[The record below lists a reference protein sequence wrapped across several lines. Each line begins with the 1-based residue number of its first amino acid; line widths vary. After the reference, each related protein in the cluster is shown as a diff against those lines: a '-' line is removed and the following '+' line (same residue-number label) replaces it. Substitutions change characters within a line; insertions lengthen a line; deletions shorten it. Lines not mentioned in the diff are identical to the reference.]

1 MARQGWRDSPAHP
14 PAQVRRAALRPCGRR
29 PRRLAS
35 ARHLGLAPA
44 AGQVDPYAEAVPK
57 RRLRLTDADNAEIEA
72 ALTELRRQLDV
83 TIGFA
88 PEVVADAEHAARSP
102 RLPEAD
108 ETAIPFVTIDPPESM
123 DLDQALHIERRGS
136 GHRVHYA
143 IADVAAFVTPGGP
156 TDTEAHER
164 GETLYAPDGNA
175 RLYPPE
181 LSEGA
186 ASLLP
191 DQTRPALVWT
201 MDVDETGEGIEVH
214 VRRSLVR
221 SRAKL
226 SYEGVQRAL
235 DDGSADEVL
244 VLLREVGTLR
254 QEREVRRGGVSLQLP
269 EQEVTR
275 GHDGYELFY
284 RAPFP
289 VEGWNAQIS
298 LMTGM
303 AAAELMLTGEVGI
316 LRTVPEADPPRL
328 ARLRR
333 TAKALDVPWPDGMSY
348 PDFVRTLDPDVPQ
361 HAALLAEAAG
371 LMRGSGY
378 TAFDHDAP
386 KDPIHAA
393 LASTYAHTTA
403 PLRRLVDR
411 YVGEA
416 CVALSAGK
424 QPAEWVR
431 AELPKLPEV
440 MQKSAQKGSQYEAG
454 IVSTLE
460 AAILERSVGQTFD
473 AVVVEVDKDGDGGT
487 IQLRDPAV
495 TARCEGE
502 ELPLGERVEV
512 RLELADV
519 MRRQVRFALAST

>member
-1 MARQGWRDSPAHP
+1 M
-14 PAQVRRAALRPCGRR
+14 
-29 PRRLAS
+29 
-35 ARHLGLAPA
+35 
-44 AGQVDPYAEAVPK
+44 PK

-83 TIGFA
+83 TVGFA
-88 PEVVADAEHAARSP
+88 PEVVADAERAARSP
-102 RLPEAD
+102 RLPDAD
-108 ETAIPFVTIDPPESM
+108 ETAVPFVTIDPPESM

-136 GHRVHYA
+136 GYRVRYA

-156 TDTEAHER
+156 MDAEAHTR

-214 VRRSLVR
+214 VRRALVR

-226 SYEGVQRAL
+226 SYEGVQRSL

-269 EQEVTR
+269 EQEVAR
-275 GHDGYELFY
+275 GPDGYELFY

-316 LRTVPEADPPRL
+316 LRTVPEADPARL
-328 ARLRR
+328 ARLHR
-333 TAKALDVPWPDGMSY
+333 TAKALDVPWPKGMSY
-348 PDFVRTLDPDVPQ
+348 PDFVRTLDPNVPQ

-416 CVALSAGK
+416 CVALSAGEE
-424 QPAEWVR
+424 PPEWVR

-440 MQKSAQKGSQYEAG
+440 MEESAQKASQYEAG

-460 AAILERSVGQTFD
+460 AAILERSIGQTFE
-473 AVVVEVDKDGDGGT
+473 AVVVEVDRDEDGGT

-495 TARCEGE
+495 TARCDGE
-502 ELPLGERVEV
+502 ELPLGERVEA

-519 MRRQVRFALAST
+519 MRRQVRFALAR